1 MSEKQVTNKI
11 IAYIT
16 KNIQDGTW
24 QLGSKIP
31 SEKAFCEALGV
42 SRISVRSA
50 IQQFIALG
58 ILESHQGKGTFII
71 NNDASAFTGTA
82 SSGAVTASVK
92 TPETVEEMRDL
103 LKFRA
108 LIEPEVCAEVAPS
121 ASPEL
126 VAKLEALL
134 AVMQRAIKDTN
145 AFVNADMEFHLAIC
159 KALRN
164 PILNSIMEELMRQR
178 LSSYQQLNQV
188 VGSYGGIYYHSLIID
203 ALKKHNGKHA
213 YNVMKEHLE
222 HSIDDL
228 SLEA

>member
-1 MSEKQVTNKI
+1 
-11 IAYIT
+11 
-16 KNIQDGTW
+16 
-24 QLGSKIP
+24 
-31 SEKAFCEALGV
+31 
-42 SRISVRSA
+42 
-50 IQQFIALG
+50 
-58 ILESHQGKGTFII
+58 
-71 NNDASAFTGTA
+71 
-82 SSGAVTASVK
+82 
-92 TPETVEEMRDL
+92 
-103 LKFRA
+103 
-108 LIEPEVCAEVAPS
+108 
-121 ASPEL
+121 
-126 VAKLEALL
+126 
-134 AVMQRAIKDTN
+134 MQRAIKDTN